1 MKPKY
6 EIAVIGTGALMLIVP
21 YLFWNRAPKFVR
33 DFFTA
38 TSAPVNLAVFRI
50 VLFTLVLF
58 SFSMGNVAWFGS
70 LPPELRFPPTGLN
83 FVISHIPITE
93 TVAWY
98 AALALTLGC
107 IACIL
112 GLFTRTSIIICLV
125 LSIYVLG
132 VPQVFGKIN
141 HYHHLIWFMAILAV
155 SPCSDVLSID
165 AVRKSW
171 RRADRGTTEPP
182 TSCIA
187 YALPLR
193 FVWLLMG
200 VIYFSAG
207 VWKMWTSGYRWAWS
221 DNPRNLMY
229 NKWMELPGWMPVFR
243 IDHHPLLFKI
253 SALFTLAFELSF
265 IFLILFSAVRWLAP
279 LGGLAFH
286 NATNLFMRISFWNL
300 QGCYVAFVDWSRCF
314 SWIGR
319 RLFSKP
325 MYLVYD
331 GNCKLCRRTVA
342 SFRVFDLLNRVTYVN
357 ALDRESLEKYQLTSL
372 DSGALMR
379 DMHVI
384 VGSQTWKGFAA
395 YREWMKRFPIFWFAV
410 PFLYL
415 GAVIQIGQ
423 RIYRQ
428 IADSRTCS
436 IAKEPVTATVLKRR
450 FTLPAAVVGSVLV
463 YVAILSAVG
472 KLQTWPM
479 AGYPTFEDLDPPEVS
494 VLTMVVDDQNG
505 NRSEIR
511 PVMRASLKELSPER
525 LMGLQNHLLGIANDH
540 QRGARL
546 EAFWK
551 LWLREN
557 PTFNDVTAV
566 KFYRDTLS
574 SLPEDRN
581 HSPIRRELIAE
592 LQRKNGV
599 ATVTQNQFPQVS
611 SKDDVK

>member
-1 MKPKY
+1 
-6 EIAVIGTGALMLIVP
+6 
-21 YLFWNRAPKFVR
+21 
-33 DFFTA
+33 
-38 TSAPVNLAVFRI
+38 
-50 VLFTLVLF
+50 
-58 SFSMGNVAWFGS
+58 
-70 LPPELRFPPTGLN
+70 
-83 FVISHIPITE
+83 
-93 TVAWY
+93 
-98 AALALTLGC
+98 
-107 IACIL
+107 
-112 GLFTRTSIIICLV
+112 
-125 LSIYVLG
+125 
-132 VPQVFGKIN
+132 
-141 HYHHLIWFMAILAV
+141 
-155 SPCSDVLSID
+155 
-165 AVRKSW
+165 
-171 RRADRGTTEPP
+171 
-182 TSCIA
+182 
-187 YALPLR
+187 
-193 FVWLLMG
+193 
-200 VIYFSAG
+200 
-207 VWKMWTSGYRWAWS
+207 
-221 DNPRNLMY
+221 
-229 NKWMELPGWMPVFR
+229 
-243 IDHHPLLFKI
+243 
-253 SALFTLAFELSF
+253 
-265 IFLILFSAVRWLAP
+265 
-279 LGGLAFH
+279 
-286 NATNLFMRISFWNL
+286 
-300 QGCYVAFVDWSRCF
+300 
-314 SWIGR
+314 
-319 RLFSKP
+319 

-342 SFRVFDLLNRVTYVN
+342 SFRVFDLLNRVIYVN

-450 FTLPAAVVGSVLV
+450 FTLPAGVVGSVLV

-525 LMGLQNHLLGIANDH
+525 LMGLQNRLLGIANDH
-540 QRGARL
+540 KRSARF